1 MNGAKDG
8 LITKE
13 MVETKSFS
21 LHWRWFLIGSTSKLK
36 NSDIFMD
43 LDLEQGNN

>member
-1 MNGAKDG
+1 MNGAKDDS
-8 LITKE
+8 ITKE
-13 MVETKSFS
+13 VVETKSFS

-36 NSDIFMD
+36 NSDIF